1 MWKKGGKCSIT
12 RCKQHGINL
21 VAGFRSKGLDD
32 CEDKSGEARL
42 IVKQQ
47 GNVWDDEGKYSV
59 VSHVQK
65 AKTFG
70 DKDLGY
76 HPIIE
81 SDVYFYIVDEVIW
94 VWM

>member
-1 MWKKGGKCSIT
+1 MESVVLQDVNNTESTLSLGSG
-12 RCKQHGINL
+12 RG
-21 VAGFRSKGLDD
+21 GLDD
-32 CEDKSGEARL
+32 CEGQSGEARL

-47 GNVWDDEGKYSV
+47 GKVWDDEGQYSV

-76 HPIIE
+76 HPIVE
-81 SDVYFYIVDEVIW
+81 SDVYFYIV
-94 VWM
+94 